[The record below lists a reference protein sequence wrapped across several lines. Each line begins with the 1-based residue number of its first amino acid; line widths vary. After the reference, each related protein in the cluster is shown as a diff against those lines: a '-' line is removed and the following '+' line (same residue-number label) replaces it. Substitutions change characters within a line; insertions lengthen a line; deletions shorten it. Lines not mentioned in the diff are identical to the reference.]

1 MTAEQFLQNLD
12 LSDDLI
18 RESDPSDFCRNAS
31 RRLRQILTFGG
42 LTAALVLCFTVGLTR
57 FFSPTPGGSPSV
69 QLPPVVATDTQ
80 TATTDTNSS
89 TEDYANQPSACHPPH
104 FHYQGA
110 LYSPNGSLTVLEEL
124 PEGAYY
130 IGEGVPAIE
139 CIISVNH
146 CYEDFCGNLKGPLYL
161 SADGAFAYCLYK
173 TDAYGYVLSYQQF
186 QKHFE

>member
-1 MTAEQFLQNLD
+1 M
-12 LSDDLI
+12 
-18 RESDPSDFCRNAS
+18 
-31 RRLRQILTFGG
+31 
-42 LTAALVLCFTVGLTR
+42 
-57 FFSPTPGGSPSV
+57 
-69 QLPPVVATDTQ
+69 
-80 TATTDTNSS
+80 
-89 TEDYANQPSACHPPH
+89 
-104 FHYQGA
+104 
-110 LYSPNGSLTVLEEL
+110 LEKL